1 MSNSVYNH
9 TSDKQNRTTTQR
21 ESDLIIMS
29 LITDRIGR
37 HNILLQ
43 IVHNH
48 YKLQR
53 CRKRLFVLICVDN
66 SKAWVP
72 FLKGG

>member
-1 MSNSVYNH
+1 MSNSVCNH

-48 YKLQR
+48 YKFKAAGR
-53 CRKRLFVLICVDN
+53 GYLFLYVWITP
-66 SKAWVP
+66 KHG
-72 FLKGG
+72 FLS